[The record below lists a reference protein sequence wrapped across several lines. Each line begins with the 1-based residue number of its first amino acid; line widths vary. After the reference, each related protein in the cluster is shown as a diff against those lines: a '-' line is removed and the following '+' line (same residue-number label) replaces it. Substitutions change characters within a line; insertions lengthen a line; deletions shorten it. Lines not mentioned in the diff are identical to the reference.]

1 VAKKQNNSLMIKILL
16 QIIYSKSII
25 YKGAIKNI
33 LHESTNN
40 QNDTPT
46 FAAQIKKVWW
56 DSISN

>member
-1 VAKKQNNSLMIKILL
+1 MIKILL